1 MALVVVAAVVGAV
14 AIVLLATRT
23 TPLVSQRC
31 TATVDGRGYDLEPD
45 QAANAALVTAVAVRR
60 GLPARAATI
69 AIATA
74 VQESGLRNLTFGD
87 RDSLGL
93 FQQRPSQGWGT
104 PEQLVDPVYAT
115 NAFYDALVEVDGYE
129 GLEITV
135 ASDAVQRSAFPD
147 AVADHELEGR
157 AYASALTGNSPA
169 ALVCRLRPVEEP
181 ADADAAAQ
189 AVADAVS
196 AELGDV
202 ATATATATA
211 AGADG
216 TAVTVSVEGQPEPDR
231 LAWAVAQWAV
241 AGADRRDVVA
251 VSVAGSTW
259 RRDGD
264 AGWVDDDGAAPLGG
278 VVIEVGGR

>member
-1 MALVVVAAVVGAV
+1 
-14 AIVLLATRT
+14 
-23 TPLVSQRC
+23 
-31 TATVDGRGYDLEPD
+31 
-45 QAANAALVTAVAVRR
+45 
-60 GLPARAATI
+60 
-69 AIATA
+69 
-74 VQESGLRNLTFGD
+74 
-87 RDSLGL
+87 
-93 FQQRPSQGWGT
+93 
-104 PEQLVDPVYAT
+104 
-115 NAFYDALVEVDGYE
+115 
-129 GLEITV
+129 V

-147 AVADHELEGR
+147 AVADHEPEGR

-169 ALVCRLRPVEEP
+169 ALVCRLRPVEDS

-202 ATATATATA
+202 ATATPAG